1 MTFQRGAIVTVSGA
15 QLTQPAF
22 AKVVCES
29 GLTKSELAF
38 LYGVSRQTIY
48 DWAECK
54 PVRKPSYTVRIADTI
69 TRVLLQAIDRRILP
83 LKPMSRDT
91 RPAGIARLAKMLQD
105 LKPAP
110 IKE

>member
-1 MTFQRGAIVTVSGA
+1 MTFQRGAIAAVSGA

-48 DWAECK
+48 DWFDGER
-54 PVRKPSYTVRIADTI
+54 VRKPSYTVRIADTI
-69 TRVLLQAIDRRILP
+69 TKVLLQAIDRRILP
-83 LKPMSRDT
+83 LKPMSRDA
-91 RPAGIARLAKMLQD
+91 RAAGIARLAKTLQD

-110 IKE
+110 IKG